1 MASIYII
8 SDKGKLGKKDET
20 FVFSQPDG
28 SATILFPFKT
38 EILFLVGNVSISG
51 DALRMLSKYKI
62 PVVFLSSNGKFNSK
76 LVYSD
81 SKNVFLRQK
90 QYLTLSDPE
99 KSCAIARSIVEGKLK
114 NQISKN
120 FPDFTALMRE
130 HHLVLE
136 RNAKKVALLT
146 LDANAALGRRRLGEV
161 TVINF
166 HKLPSVEELRI
177 ELSGV

>member
-1 MASIYII
+1 MYQTFS
-8 SDKGKLGKKDET
+8 GTVLLGAVLLSALAL
-20 FVFSQPDG
+20 FVIALAMKPK
-28 SATILFPFKT
+28 TI
-38 EILFLVGNVSISG
+38 
-51 DALRMLSKYKI
+51 
-62 PVVFLSSNGKFNSK
+62 SSNQKKGSKKKIALNKAKPNANSKPNFNSK
-76 LVYSD
+76 VGSFGKASNAQL
-81 SKNVFLRQK
+81 L
-90 QYLTLSDPE
+90 
-99 KSCAIARSIVEGKLK
+99 KLK
-114 NQISKN
+114 KLISSN